1 MIGKEGPG
9 QTIDLGIQNQFAQ
22 PLFEK
27 PIVFVVEE
35 DFPSFNPPGHYMR
48 EHLRCIQ
55 TRLSRHKLHLS
66 YPIKKEYHNFMNV
79 PVPQISFFYCQVN
92 RLNTVMMIKR
102 TVFGANGSVEWKK
115 DKERLGLKRE
125 EGGNLLP
132 ILKER
137 RSERK

>member
-1 MIGKEGPG
+1 M
-9 QTIDLGIQNQFAQ
+9 
-22 PLFEK
+22 
-27 PIVFVVEE
+27 V
-35 DFPSFNPPGHYMR
+35 
-48 EHLRCIQ
+48 
-55 TRLSRHKLHLS
+55 
-66 YPIKKEYHNFMNV
+66 
-79 PVPQISFFYCQVN
+79 
-92 RLNTVMMIKR
+92 IKR